1 MNETLEYKPL
11 GRGKIKLIIP
21 KISSRNIWGQFRDFN
36 EYKFDIFITTN
47 EEGFSSMGSVCY
59 LTRYIDEVDPRKI
72 YRDIRLINNKEYTTP
87 TLDYRETY
95 YINIL
100 ARNSISGEIISFN
113 PIEVVNGGYFPWLL

>member
-47 EEGFSSMGSVCY
+47 EERFSSMGSVCY
-59 LTRYIDEVDPRKI
+59 
-72 YRDIRLINNKEYTTP
+72 
-87 TLDYRETY
+87 
-95 YINIL
+95 
-100 ARNSISGEIISFN
+100 
-113 PIEVVNGGYFPWLL
+113 